1 MPTYVTFGKPLTRMS
16 KTGRSHEQLQ
26 PILLR
31 IVGETIAKYGLIK
44 AGDGIMVCLSGGKD
58 IYPCLTYCLSC
69 NGVLRFTSTLSR

>member
-1 MPTYVTFGKPLTRMS
+1 MS
-16 KTGRSHEQLQ
+16 HSASPSRACLKLDEATEQLQ
-26 PILLR
+26 AILVRL
-31 IVGETIAKYGLIK
+31 VGETIAEYGFIK